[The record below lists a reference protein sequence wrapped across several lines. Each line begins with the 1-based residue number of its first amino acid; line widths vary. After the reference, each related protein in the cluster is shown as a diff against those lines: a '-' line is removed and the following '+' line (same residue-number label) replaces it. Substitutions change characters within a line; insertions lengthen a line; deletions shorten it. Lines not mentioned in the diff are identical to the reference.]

1 MAKFFTADKS
11 FIDYITIIGFVHREV
26 DSEKKYYVNSKG
38 KQIKIDYSNG
48 LITLMNKNGNT
59 VDYSSTFT
67 NEQID
72 KFSVREDD

>member
-11 FIDYITIIGFVHREV
+11 FIDYITILGFVHREV

-59 VDYSSTFT
+59 IDYSSTFT

>member
-11 FIDYITIIGFVHREV
+11 FIDYITILGFVHREV

-38 KQIKIDYSNG
+38 KQIKINYSKG

-59 VDYSSTFT
+59 IDYSSTFT